1 MTTRT
6 TRNLGAF
13 FVFIGAS
20 LLAGY
25 IGGMSTYEYI
35 PTWYATLTKPGWTP
49 PNWVFGPVWTTLY
62 VLMGAAA
69 ALVWNS
75 RKSRR
80 RTAVVFFLVH
90 LVVNAAWS
98 VVFFAQQDLA
108 GALWIIALLWIMIAT
123 MMVWFW
129 RFSHT
134 ATYLLVP
141 YLAWVSYASTLNLG
155 LYFLNK

>member
-1 MTTRT
+1 MTNKS
-6 TRNLGAF
+6 TRNLTAYA
-13 FVFIGAS
+13 VFIGAA

-25 IGGMSTYEYI
+25 IGSAATFANI

-62 VLMGAAA
+62 VLMGSAA

-80 RTAVVFFLVH
+80 RNAVLFFLAH

-98 VVFFAQQDLA
+98 IVFFGLHDT
-108 GALWIIALLWIMIAT
+108 GAALGIIMLLWIMIAT
-123 MMVWFW
+123 MMFWFW
-129 RFSHT
+129 RYSRV
-134 ATYLLVP
+134 ATYLLAP
-141 YLAWVSYASTLNLG
+141 YLVWVSYASTLNAG
-155 LYFLNK
+155 VYFLN

>member
-1 MTTRT
+1 MKTYT
-6 TRNLGAF
+6 AF

-25 IGGMSTYEYI
+25 IGSMSTFENI
-35 PTWYATLTKPGWTP
+35 PTWYAALTKPSWTP

-62 VLMGAAA
+62 VLMGSAA

-80 RTAVVFFLVH
+80 RNAVVFFLAH

-98 VVFFAQQDLA
+98 IVFFGQQDP
-108 GALWIIALLWIMIAT
+108 GTALWIIAVLWIMIAT

-129 RFSHT
+129 RFSHL

-141 YLAWVSYASTLNLG
+141 YLAWVSYASTLNAG
-155 LYFLNK
+155 VYFLNK